1 MKARIIDDS
10 GEAIVIY
17 TERECPANPGRA
29 MTYMHVGQH
38 GEASL
43 DFIRKN
49 CHKAV
54 TDDGRAACAELLA
67 EIKRQ

>member
-10 GEAIVIY
+10 GDAIVIY

-43 DFIRKN
+43 DFVREDCRLPRTKDERELCN
-49 CHKAV
+49 A
-54 TDDGRAACAELLA
+54 LLA
-67 EIKRQ
+67 EVRNK